1 MRNILLELSYKGT
14 NYKGFQRQ
22 KNTQETIE
30 NYLANAIKNVFCE
43 DVKITASGRTDA
55 GVHALKQCVNFQ
67 TSKNI
72 QTQNI
77 PRALNTYLPQDIRVK
92 IAKEVDENF
101 SARFSAKKKTYLYVV
116 RQGEIVSPILWDMVA
131 NYPYKLDEQKID
143 DCVKKF
149 VGTHNFKAFASS
161 NTDVKDFNRTIYNFT
176 FQKKDNFLIFKITGN
191 GFLYNMVRIII
202 GTILDIARGKL
213 DIDIIDKMF
222 ETGDRSIGGKTAKP
236 NGLYLYDVEYL

>member
-116 RQGEIVSPILWDMVA
+116 RQGEIASPILWDMVA

>member
-1 MRNILLELSYKGT
+1 M
-14 NYKGFQRQ
+14 
-22 KNTQETIE
+22 
-30 NYLANAIKNVFCE
+30 
-43 DVKITASGRTDA
+43 
-55 GVHALKQCVNFQ
+55 
-67 TSKNI
+67 
-72 QTQNI
+72 
-77 PRALNTYLPQDIRVK
+77 PQDIRVK

-101 SARFSAKKKTYLYVV
+101 SARFSAKEKTYLYVV
-116 RQGEIVSPILWDMVA
+116 RQGEIASPILWDMVA

-161 NTDVKDFNRTIYNFT
+161 DTDVKDFNRTIYNFT

>member
-116 RQGEIVSPILWDMVA
+116 RQGEIASPILWDMVA

-222 ETGDRSIGGKTAKP
+222 EIGDRSIGGKTAKP

>member
-116 RQGEIVSPILWDMVA
+116 RQGEIASPILWDMVA

-161 NTDVKDFNRTIYNFT
+161 DTDVKDFNRTIYNFT

>member
-101 SARFSAKKKTYLYVV
+101 SARFSAKEKTYLYVV

-222 ETGDRSIGGKTAKP
+222 EIGDRSIGGKTAKP

>member
-161 NTDVKDFNRTIYNFT
+161 DTDVKDFNRTIYNFT

>member
-55 GVHALKQCVNFQ
+55 GVHALKQCVNFK

-92 IAKEVDENF
+92 NAKEVDENF

-116 RQGEIVSPILWDMVA
+116 RQGEIASPILWDMVA

>member
-116 RQGEIVSPILWDMVA
+116 RQGKIASPILWDMVA

-161 NTDVKDFNRTIYNFT
+161 DTDVKDFNRTIYNFT